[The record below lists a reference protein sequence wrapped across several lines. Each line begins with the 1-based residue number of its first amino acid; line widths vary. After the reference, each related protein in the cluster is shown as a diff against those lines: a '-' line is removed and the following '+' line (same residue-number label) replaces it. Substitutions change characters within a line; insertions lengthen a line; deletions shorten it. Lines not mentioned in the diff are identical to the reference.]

1 MPENEV
7 RIKYGLADSS
17 NEPSPQKSG
26 SQRDYATERS
36 TLLSYFERL
45 CRYFLHQLVN
55 GQAIVDNNTRNAE
68 EFCALIEAC
77 LDHGF
82 KWEAQGLMNK
92 RVSCFWTILENYDRK
107 KDAADANQSAFEIVK
122 KHLSLPNDRS
132 KLRAWIR
139 MALTKKV
146 LKVEIRES
154 LRAVKHIERCYY
166 EWAFLRSDA
175 FGAFLT
181 AVDSLSQ
188 VDFNFVVKEHLLNMS
203 DKNIK
208 WRALVDASGLH
219 LEAIAPYLRLE
230 FDKEFDEAEIGD
242 LAVSADR
249 RLIRQVG
256 FLEDENVRLRKSV
269 LFQMNENSVLERRVS
284 ELEHEV
290 QQLKRQLEQSEE

>member
-1 MPENEV
+1 MPDNEV

-17 NEPSPQKSG
+17 NEPSPMKPG
-26 SQRDYATERS
+26 SQRDYAAERS

-82 KWEAQGLMNK
+82 KWEPQGLINK
-92 RVSCFWTILENYDRK
+92 RISCFWTILENYDRK

-122 KHLSLPNDRS
+122 KHLSLPNDKS

-146 LKVEIRES
+146 LKSEIRES
-154 LRAVKHIERCYY
+154 LRAVKHIERCYF

-188 VDFNFVVKEHLLNMS
+188 VDFNFVVKEHLLNLS

-208 WRALVDASGLH
+208 WRALIDPSGLH

-230 FDKEFDEAEIGD
+230 FDKDFDEAEMGD

-249 RLIRQVG
+249 RLIRQIG

-269 LFQMNENSVLERRVS
+269 LFQMNENSVLERRVA
-284 ELEHEV
+284 ELEQEV
-290 QQLKRQLEQSEE
+290 QQLKRQLDQKE